1 MNTEQTAQ
9 QLRLAA
15 DIIETMN
22 TITLKDTDGGE
33 CRFTQNEDGQVR
45 VKSMTLDGV
54 EYSDIATPVEAMLFQ
69 RLLELS
75 WIPIIERLPTRED
88 ANDFADVE
96 WSDGKQ
102 VWEGTFNELHDTATH
117 WKRIVLP

>member
-1 MNTEQTAQ
+1 MNSITFDSTIIREKSPDVLEASTYGGPWW
-9 QLRLAA
+9 
-15 DIIETMN
+15 DIPHN
-22 TITLKDTDGGE
+22 GFTIQM
-33 CRFTQNEDGQVR
+33 FH
-45 VKSMTLDGV
+45 
-54 EYSDIATPVEAMLFQ
+54 

-75 WIPIIERLPTRED
+75 WIPITERLPTREE

>member
-1 MNTEQTAQ
+1 
-9 QLRLAA
+9 
-15 DIIETMN
+15 MN
-22 TITLKDTDGGE
+22 TITLNNDRAIRQDAQGRLEVQHHGE
-33 CRFTQNEDGQVR
+33 AWAVIG
-45 VKSMTLDGV
+45 
-54 EYSDIATPVEAMLFQ
+54 SDSFEFFALNMFR